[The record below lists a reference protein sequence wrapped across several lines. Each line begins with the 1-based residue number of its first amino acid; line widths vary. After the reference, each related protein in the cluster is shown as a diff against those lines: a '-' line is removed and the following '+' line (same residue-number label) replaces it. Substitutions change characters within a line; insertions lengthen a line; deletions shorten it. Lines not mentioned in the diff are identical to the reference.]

1 MKEENKYKYAAFG
14 KLVRKWRK
22 LKYGDMKAFSKASGI
37 PEPLLYQY
45 EIGRTFPP
53 IENFITICNC
63 LKKLP
68 TYMLSPFLELR
79 QSEQKLIKLY
89 EETEFKELLQDEEI
103 ANILKF
109 TLLGFQIL
117 YHTKKNFNDK
127 NDVITYLNKLKEKLF
142 EEGQVKKIK

>member
-22 LKYGDMKAFSKASGI
+22 LKYGDMKSFSKVTGI

-63 LKKLP
+63 LHKLP
-68 TYMLSPFLELR
+68 TYMLSPFLELH

-117 YHTKKNFNDK
+117 YQTKKHFNDK